1 MIRSPSGLS
10 RFPIAAPEGERS
22 PQVKP
27 GGGKGVPAP
36 GAPKPPRP
44 PRSKNRP

>member
-10 RFPIAAPEGERS
+10 RFPIAAPEERS
-22 PQVKP
+22 PQAKP
-27 GGGKGVPAP
+27 GGGKGAPAA